1 MLGTLGR
8 VEEVA
13 DRIMA
18 SKPIAA
24 VSRRLTSGRL
34 RILAYHQVDRPETFA
49 HQMEVLLK
57 WFRPVS
63 AFEVLEALR
72 GQRELPRRSVWV
84 TFDDGD
90 PSVVENG
97 APILAALGIPSTMFV
112 CPGVVD
118 SRRPFWWETVAQAL
132 DQGAVAELGGHTF
145 DKGRLDELLGHLK
158 RLPDADRRRLV
169 DDLEQRLVAL
179 TGRAYER
186 RQVSSSQLRR
196 FLASGGSLGN
206 HTWDHPR
213 LDRCPPETQRSQIIE
228 AHRWLED
235 FLSSPPV
242 LFAYPDGA
250 AGPDTEAPLVE
261 LGYQAALR
269 FDHRLASHRQTS
281 LRLSRLRVNDS
292 TSPAR
297 FAAILSGVHP
307 MLHGLRA
314 RFRGRER

>member
-1 MLGTLGR
+1 M
-8 VEEVA
+8 A

-18 SKPIAA
+18 SRPLAA
-24 VSRRLTSGRL
+24 VSRRLTSERL
-34 RILAYHQVDRPETFA
+34 RILAYHQVDRPENFA
-49 HQMEVLLK
+49 YQMEVLLR

-63 AFEVLEALR
+63 AWEVLAARR
-72 GQRELPRRSVWV
+72 GERELPRRSVWV

-90 PSVVENG
+90 PSVVENA
-97 APILAALGIPSTMFV
+97 APILAGLGIPSTMFV
-112 CPGVVD
+112 CPSVVD
-118 SRRPFWWETVAQAL
+118 SRRPFWWETVGRAL
-132 DQGAVAELGGHTF
+132 DQGEVAALEGKAFG
-145 DKGRLDELLGHLK
+145 KGRLDELVGHLK

-169 DDLEQRLVAL
+169 DDLEQRLAAL
-179 TGRAYER
+179 AGRAYER
-186 RQVSSSQLRR
+186 RQVSSSQLRGY
-196 FLASGGSLGN
+196 LASGGSLGN
-206 HTWDHPR
+206 HTWDHPC
-213 LDRCPPETQRSQIIE
+213 LDRCPPEVQRSQIIE

-242 LFAYPDGA
+242 LFAYPNGA
-250 AGPDTEAPLVE
+250 ASREAQAVLVE

-269 FDHRLASHRQTS
+269 FDHRLASTRQPA